1 MMDGKITS
9 MVPQTEKPT
18 ENDQSNFGVGYEYQY
33 GPTEGT
39 IELFMNDEWWVYA
52 VEEDVPIQSGT
63 SESVYMAIGIDDV
76 TYINTGNAIPVEP
89 DESVIEYVEIPV
101 GGDSKITAYAWLN
114 EGKTLVCLV
123 DHEWY
128 EFSPYATL
136 LTGKVLELA
145 DGKMLIRPDDKIG
158 AADTA
163 VVIVPMV
170 NMHPSPEPVVGDSI
184 EVIYNGTLPTP
195 SNDSGT
201 PVYDLSKNHIDG
213 IQVVR

>member
-1 MMDGKITS
+1 MYKKKMRPIGFLIVIVALVIFFYPRMIGT
-9 MVPQTEKPT
+9 KP
-18 ENDQSNFGVGYEYQY
+18 FAK
-33 GPTEGT
+33 
-39 IELFMNDEWWVYA
+39 LKA
-52 VEEDVPIQSGT
+52 EDVAAATVRLIPPDT
-63 SESVYMAIGIDDV
+63 TAPVYDVRELVAALNEVVIDDV
-76 TYINTGNAIPVEP
+76 TYVNTGNAIPVEP

-145 DGKMLIRPDDKIG
+145 DGKMLIKPDDKIG

-170 NMHPSPEPVVGDSI
+170 NMHPSPEPVVGDRV
-184 EVIYNGTLPTP
+184 EVVYNGTLPTP
-195 SNDSGT
+195 SNDNGT
-201 PVYDLSKNHIDG
+201 PVYDLSGNHIEG